1 MKLKKDQFKKI
12 LKECI
17 MELVEEGA
25 FDKVISESLQTA
37 GHARPAANDLVS
49 GGGGNDNPY
58 QFDNSVGQMTPNQRL
73 KEIARMTA
81 AGVSGNDPQRA
92 NMMASILED
101 TVKTTWQQTM
111 AAERGG
117 PGVNQVFVG
126 ESVNPE
132 QVKVEQAELEALS
145 AGRGVKHWAALAFG
159 KYNK

>member
-49 GGGGNDNPY
+49 GGGDDNPY
-58 QFDNSVGQMTPNQRL
+58 QFNNAVGQMSPGQRL
-73 KEIARMTA
+73 KEIAKMA
-81 AGVSGNDPQRA
+81 AVSISGNDSRRA
-92 NMMASILED
+92 SMMTSILED
-101 TVKTTWQQTM
+101 TAKTTWQQTM

-117 PGVNQVFVG
+117 PGVNQVFIG
-126 ESVNPE
+126 EGVNPE

-145 AGRGVKHWAALAFG
+145 AGRGVGHWATLAFS